1 MSRPKRLDPRVDE
14 ILKNDRGGWTID
26 PYEDGFVRLPQHDQ
40 ALPGY
45 ETSEQYKARPHD
57 VITWTWLDDTAR
69 LLDRGQPESEKL
81 RGITILKGRLVAI
94 AKRLAKS
101 EFVSP

>member
-14 ILKNDRGGWTID
+14 ILKNDRGVWAID
-26 PYEDGFVRLPQHDQ
+26 QYGDGFVRSRQHDQ
-40 ALPGY
+40 VLPGY

-81 RGITILKGRLVAI
+81 RGITILKGRLEAI
-94 AKRLAKS
+94 AKRLG
-101 EFVSP
+101 EI